1 MKTLFVWIDV
11 INNNFWKRVF
21 NSTQSNFKSL
31 CAFRVIFGL
40 FLLFINTP
48 NFSWI
53 SKIPH
58 ALFSPPPLS
67 ISNLFN
73 SFPNATF
80 FYSTDILI
88 FLSSICITLGIK
100 TRAFSIIYLTFC
112 LIGLNFQYSFGK
124 IDHENLIYALLF
136 CMAFSDWGCGL
147 ALWPDKMMKSEWAG
161 KSLAVLS
168 VFICFAMFT
177 AGFGK
182 ALVWVDLDTSTS
194 GFLGWSQR
202 GIIEQGRNYLLS
214 DLVASFPPFLLEAID
229 YIAVI
234 FELSP
239 IIFLLYSKSA
249 WKIWLLVACFFHLGN
264 TLFLNIPFMSHS
276 LLYLVFVDF
285 SWLYDK
291 IYKLF
296 SVKHLKLKI
305 VPCFIL
311 LLILRIVL
319 FFNQQ
324 SPLYGKSY
332 SAKLNLGLTIWIISS
347 VIILASIIKDNIR
360 LTNLRQ
366 KSDYPS

>member
-1 MKTLFVWIDV
+1 
-11 INNNFWKRVF
+11 
-21 NSTQSNFKSL
+21 
-31 CAFRVIFGL
+31 
-40 FLLFINTP
+40 
-48 NFSWI
+48 
-53 SKIPH
+53 
-58 ALFSPPPLS
+58 
-67 ISNLFN
+67 
-73 SFPNATF
+73 
-80 FYSTDILI
+80 
-88 FLSSICITLGIK
+88 
-100 TRAFSIIYLTFC
+100 